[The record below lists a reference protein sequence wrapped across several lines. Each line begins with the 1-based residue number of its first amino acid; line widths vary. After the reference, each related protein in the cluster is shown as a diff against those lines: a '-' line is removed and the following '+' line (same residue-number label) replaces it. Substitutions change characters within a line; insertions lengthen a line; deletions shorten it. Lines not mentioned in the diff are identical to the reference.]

1 MEFTRPTGR
10 GADGKVRAADGK
22 VRSALRLS
30 SRWRMGAHR
39 GGRRG
44 EGARRDPLRRFPELF
59 ILICATERSGST
71 TLQRIINTIEES
83 NINGENWGAI
93 NNLLECY
100 KNIKK
105 TNKEPWCYRT
115 YVEGKTK
122 IKPSWYNCFD
132 FENVK
137 NNIKNTILSIITNDN
152 SKKVVGFKEIR
163 YLKKT
168 YLIDEFIELFP
179 NTKVI
184 CHIDDNIDRQCT
196 SAWLKK
202 KENSKEYL
210 TEKNNELIN
219 YSKSN
224 KNCYLSYMKNLFIIN
239 EIKKMFEFLGQ
250 ELDEE
255 KYNYI
260 INNSLE

>member
-1 MEFTRPTGR
+1 M
-10 GADGKVRAADGK
+10 K
-22 VRSALRLS
+22 
-30 SRWRMGAHR
+30 
-39 GGRRG
+39 
-44 EGARRDPLRRFPELF
+44 F
-59 ILICATERSGST
+59 IIICATGRSGST

-100 KNIKK
+100 MNIKK
-105 TNKEPWCYRT
+105 INKQSARIHS

-122 IKPSWYNCFD
+122 IKPSWYNCYD

-152 SKKVVGFKEIR
+152 SKKVIGFKEIR
-163 YLKKT
+163 YCGMT
-168 YLIDEFIELFP
+168 YLIDQFIELFP

-184 CHIDDNIDRQCT
+184 CHIDDNINRQSQSWDRQ
-196 SAWLKK
+196 WGDMK
-202 KENSKEYL
+202 NSKEHLIEY
-210 TEKNNELIN
+210 NNQLIN

-224 KNCYLSYMKNLFIIN
+224 ENCYLSYMKNLFIIN
-239 EIKKMFEFLGQ
+239 EIKKIFEFLGE
-250 ELDEE
+250 ELNEE

-260 INNSLE
+260 INNNISD

>member
-1 MEFTRPTGR
+1 M
-10 GADGKVRAADGK
+10 K
-22 VRSALRLS
+22 
-30 SRWRMGAHR
+30 
-39 GGRRG
+39 
-44 EGARRDPLRRFPELF
+44 F
-59 ILICATERSGST
+59 ILICGTGRSGST

-100 KNIKK
+100 MNIKK
-105 TNKEPWCYRT
+105 TNTYLMSS

-122 IKPSWYNCFD
+122 IKPSWYNCYD

-152 SKKVVGFKEIR
+152 SKKVIGFKEIR
-163 YLKKT
+163 YDYKKI
-168 YLIDEFIELFP
+168 YLIDQFIELFP

-184 CHIDDNIDRQCT
+184 CHIDDNINRQCKSGWWT
-196 SAWLKK
+196 EDSR
-202 KENSKEYL
+202 EHL
-210 TEKNNELIN
+210 TEYNNQLIN

-224 KNCYLSYMKNLFIIN
+224 ENCYLSYMKNLFTIN
-239 EIKKMFEFLGQ
+239 EIKKMFEFLGE

-260 INNSLE
+260 INNNLKS

>member
-1 MEFTRPTGR
+1 M
-10 GADGKVRAADGK
+10 K
-22 VRSALRLS
+22 
-30 SRWRMGAHR
+30 
-39 GGRRG
+39 
-44 EGARRDPLRRFPELF
+44 F
-59 ILICATERSGST
+59 IIICATGRSGST

-100 KNIKK
+100 MNIKK
-105 TNKEPWCYRT
+105 INKQSGRIHS

-122 IKPSWYNCFD
+122 IKPSWYNCYD

-152 SKKVVGFKEIR
+152 SKKVIGFKEIR
-163 YLKKT
+163 YFKKT

-184 CHIDDNIDRQCT
+184 CNIDDNIDRQCT
-196 SAWLKK
+196 SGWWSID
-202 KENSKEYL
+202 SKEHL
-210 TEKNNELIN
+210 TEYNNQLIN

-224 KNCYLSYMKNLFIIN
+224 ENCYLSYMKNLFIIN
-239 EIKKMFEFLGQ
+239 EIKKMFEFLGE
-250 ELDEE
+250 ELNEE

-260 INNSLE
+260 INNNISD

>member
-1 MEFTRPTGR
+1 MKF
-10 GADGKVRAADGK
+10 V
-22 VRSALRLS
+22 V
-30 SRWRMGAHR
+30 
-39 GGRRG
+39 
-44 EGARRDPLRRFPELF
+44 
-59 ILICATERSGST
+59 ICATGRSGST

-100 KNIKK
+100 MNIKK
-105 TNKEPWCYRT
+105 TNKEPALINT

-122 IKPSWYNCFD
+122 IKPSWYNCYNL
-132 FENVK
+132 ENVK
-137 NNIKNTILSIITNDN
+137 NNIKNTILSIINNDN
-152 SKKVVGFKEIR
+152 SKKVIGFKEIR
-163 YLKKT
+163 YFKKT

-196 SAWLKK
+196 SGWWTIDSKDHL
-202 KENSKEYL
+202 KEY
-210 TEKNNELIN
+210 NNQLIN

-224 KNCYLSYMKNLFIIN
+224 ENCYLSYMKNLFIIN
-239 EIKKMFEFLGQ
+239 EIKKMFEFLGE

-260 INNSLE
+260 INNNLKD